1 MAKAAT
7 STAAQAG
14 KKNGRFDRMN
24 RKNGSNGLLC
34 EAVRIVVA
42 ARIFWKLQLVLQSA
56 AHELLGVN
64 NKKFM
69 AREDAP
75 ARQEQR
81 SI

>member
-34 EAVRIVVA
+34 GAVRIVVA
-42 ARIFWKLQLVLQSA
+42 ARIF
-56 AHELLGVN
+56 
-64 NKKFM
+64 
-69 AREDAP
+69 
-75 ARQEQR
+75 
-81 SI
+81 